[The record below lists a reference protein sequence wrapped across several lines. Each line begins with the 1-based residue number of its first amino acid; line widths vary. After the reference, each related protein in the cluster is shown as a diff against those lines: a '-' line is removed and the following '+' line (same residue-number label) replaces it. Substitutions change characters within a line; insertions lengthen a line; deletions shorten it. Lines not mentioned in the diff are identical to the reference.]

1 MIEDIIIVIAV
12 LLFVVIPIIL
22 GEVLDFIFRVSW
34 SIIKRADQ

>member
-1 MIEDIIIVIAV
+1 MIEDTIIVIAIV
-12 LLFVVIPIIL
+12 MFVVIPIIL